1 MRLAEPWVLAVLAV
15 PLLAL
20 WRRWR
25 ARRTAPAERIEFSA
39 LRFLQGAPRTPRS
52 RWPWLPGALR
62 LLGVALLVTALARPQ
77 TPQHVE
83 DIRIKARNLM
93 IALDISSSM
102 KAGDFQPGN
111 RLQVAKRVLADF
123 VRRREGDLMGLVIF
137 SGRAFL
143 QAPLTPDT
151 ELLDRLLRQV
161 DIGQLPDGTAI
172 GTALTLAVGQ
182 LKDLP
187 PEASAVVLVTDGAN
201 NTGSPTPY
209 VAAEAARALGIR
221 IHAIGLSTAD
231 TTGFE
236 TDGFVWREGRQADRL
251 TRADEM
257 VMQRLTA
264 RTGGKYYRATDPQAL
279 EKVFAEIED
288 LERNEVRIGETRD
301 YRELFP
307 FLLVPALMLLGA
319 ELALGL
325 GRWRRFP

>member
-1 MRLAEPWVLAVLAV
+1 MRLAEPWLLVLLAA
-15 PLLAL
+15 PLLEL

-25 ARRTAPAERIEFSA
+25 ARRIAPAERIEFPA
-39 LRFLQGAPRTPRS
+39 LRFLSGAPRTPRT
-52 RWPWLPGALR
+52 RWPWLPNALR
-62 LLGVALLVTALARPQ
+62 LLGVMLLIAALARPQ
-77 TPQHVE
+77 TPKHVE
-83 DIRIKARNLM
+83 DIRIQSRNLM

-102 KAGDFQPGN
+102 KAGDFRPGN
-111 RLQVAKRVLADF
+111 RLQVARRVLAEF
-123 VRRREGDLMGLVIF
+123 VRKREGDLVGLVIF

-172 GTALTLAVGQ
+172 GTALALSIGQ

-187 PEASAVVLVTDGAN
+187 PEASGILLVTDGAN

-209 VAAEAARALGIR
+209 VAAEAARALGVR

-236 TDGFVWREGRQADRL
+236 SDGFVWREGRRADRL
-251 TRADEM
+251 TRSDEA
-257 VMQRLTA
+257 VLKRITA
-264 RTGGKYYRATDPQAL
+264 RTGGKYYRATDPEAL
-279 EKVFAEIED
+279 ENVFAEIEQ

-307 FLLVPALMLLGA
+307 FLLFPAVMLLGA

-325 GRWRRFP
+325 GRWRGLP

>member
-1 MRLAEPWVLAVLAV
+1 MRLADPWILALLVV
-15 PLLAL
+15 PLAEL

-25 ARRTAPAERIEFSA
+25 TRRRAPAERIEFPA
-39 LRFLQGAPRTPRS
+39 LRFLTDAPATPRT
-52 RWPWLPGALR
+52 RWPWLPRALR
-62 LLGVALLVTALARPQ
+62 ILGVVLLVSALARPQ

-83 DIRIKARNLM
+83 AIKIKSRNLV

-111 RLQVAKRVLADF
+111 RLQVARRVLADF
-123 VRRREGDLMGLVIF
+123 VRRRDGDLMGLVIF

-143 QAPLTPDT
+143 QAPLTPDV
-151 ELLDRLLRQV
+151 ELLDRLLKQV

-172 GTALTLAVGQ
+172 GTALALAISQ

-201 NTGSPTPY
+201 NTGTPTPY

-236 TDGFVWREGRQADRL
+236 TDGFVWREGRRADRL
-251 TRADEM
+251 TRADEA
-257 VMQRLTA
+257 VMKRITS
-264 RTGGKYYRATDPQAL
+264 RTGGKYFRATDPQAL
-279 EKVFAEIED
+279 ENVFEEIEG
-288 LERNEVRIGETRD
+288 LERNEV
-301 YRELFP
+301 
-307 FLLVPALMLLGA
+307 
-319 ELALGL
+319 
-325 GRWRRFP
+325 

>member
-1 MRLAEPWVLAVLAV
+1 MRLAEPWILGLIAL
-15 PLLAL
+15 PLVEL

-25 ARRTAPAERIEFSA
+25 ARRRPPAERIEFPA
-39 LRFLQGAPRTPRS
+39 LRFLAGAPATPRT
-52 RWPWLPGALR
+52 RWPWLPTALR
-62 LLGVALLVTALARPQ
+62 LLGVVLLVAALARPQ

-83 DIRIKARNLM
+83 DIRIRSRNLM

-102 KAGDFQPGN
+102 KAGDFRPGN
-111 RLQVAKRVLADF
+111 RLQVARRVLADF
-123 VRRREGDLMGLVIF
+123 VRRRDGDLMGLVIF

-151 ELLDRLLRQV
+151 ELLDRLLEQV

-172 GTALTLAVGQ
+172 GTALALSIGQ

-201 NTGSPTPY
+201 NTGSPSPY
-209 VAAEAARALGIR
+209 VAAEAARAVGVR

-231 TTGFE
+231 TTGFAS
-236 TDGFVWREGRQADRL
+236 DGFVWREGRQADRL
-251 TRADEM
+251 SRSDEA
-257 VMQRLTA
+257 VLRRITA
-264 RTGGKYYRATDPQAL
+264 RTGGKYYRATDPEAL
-279 EKVFAEIED
+279 EKVFAEIDE

-307 FLLVPALMLLGA
+307 FLLFPALMLLGA

-325 GRWRRFP
+325 GRWRGFP

>member
-1 MRLAEPWVLAVLAV
+1 MRLAEPWLLG
-15 PLLAL
+15 LLALPLAEL

-25 ARRTAPAERIEFSA
+25 ARRLPPAERIDFPA
-39 LRFLQGAPRTPRS
+39 LRFLSGAPATPPT

-62 LLGVALLVTALARPQ
+62 VLGVALLVSALARPQ
-77 TPQHVE
+77 TPQHVA
-83 DIRIKARNLM
+83 DVRIKARNLVV
-93 IALDISSSM
+93 ALDISSSM

-111 RLQVAKRVLADF
+111 RLQVARRVLADF
-123 VRRREGDLMGLVIF
+123 VRRRDGDLIGLVIF

-143 QAPLTPDT
+143 QAPLTPDI
-151 ELLDRLLRQV
+151 ELLDRLLQKV

-172 GTALTLAVGQ
+172 GTALALSIGQ

-187 PEASAVVLVTDGAN
+187 PKASAVVLVTDGAN

-251 TRADEM
+251 TRADEA
-257 VMQRLTA
+257 VMKRLTS
-264 RTGGKYYRATDPQAL
+264 RTGGKYFRATDPAAL
-279 EKVFAEIED
+279 ERVFEAIEQ
-288 LERNEVRIGETRD
+288 LEQNEVRIGETRD

-307 FLLVPALMLLGA
+307 FLLVPAVMLLGA

-325 GRWRRFP
+325 GRWRRLP

>member
-1 MRLAEPWVLAVLAV
+1 MRLAEPWILALLAL
-15 PLLAL
+15 PLLEL

-25 ARRTAPAERIEFSA
+25 ARRHPPAVRIEFPA
-39 LRFLQGAPRTPRS
+39 LRFLSGAPATPRT
-52 RWPWLPGALR
+52 RWPWLPNALR
-62 LLGVALLVTALARPQ
+62 LLGVVLLVAALARPQ
-77 TPQHVE
+77 SPQHVE
-83 DIRIKARNLM
+83 DIRIRSRNLM

-111 RLQVAKRVLADF
+111 RLQVARRVLADF
-123 VRRREGDLMGLVIF
+123 VRRRDGDLMGLVIF

-151 ELLDRLLRQV
+151 ELLDRLLQQV

-172 GTALTLAVGQ
+172 GTALALSIGQ

-201 NTGSPTPY
+201 NTGTPSPY
-209 VAAEAARALGIR
+209 VAAEAAKALGVR

-231 TTGFE
+231 TTGFDS
-236 TDGFVWREGRQADRL
+236 DGFVWREGRRADRL
-251 TRADEM
+251 TSADEA
-257 VMQRLTA
+257 VMKRITS
-264 RTGGKYYRATDPQAL
+264 RTGGKYYRATDPDAL
-279 EKVFAEIED
+279 EKVFAEIEE

-307 FLLVPALMLLGA
+307 FLLFPAVMLLGA

-325 GRWRRFP
+325 GRWRGLP

>member
-1 MRLAEPWVLAVLAV
+1 MRLADPWILALLVV
-15 PLLAL
+15 PLAEL

-25 ARRTAPAERIEFSA
+25 TRRRAPAERIEFPA
-39 LRFLQGAPRTPRS
+39 LRFLTGAPATPRT
-52 RWPWLPGALR
+52 RWPWLPRALR
-62 LLGVALLVTALARPQ
+62 ILGLVLLVSALARPQ

-83 DIRIKARNLM
+83 DIKIKSRNLV

-111 RLQVAKRVLADF
+111 RLQVARRVLADF
-123 VRRREGDLMGLVIF
+123 VRRRDGDLMGLVIF

-143 QAPLTPDT
+143 QAPLTPDV
-151 ELLDRLLRQV
+151 ELLDRLLKQV

-172 GTALTLAVGQ
+172 GTALALAISQ

-201 NTGSPTPY
+201 NTGTPTPY

-231 TTGFE
+231 TTGFQ

-251 TRADEM
+251 TRADEV
-257 VMQRLTA
+257 VMKRITS
-264 RTGGKYYRATDPQAL
+264 RTGGKYFRATDPQAL
-279 EKVFAEIED
+279 ENVFEEIEG

-307 FLLVPALMLLGA
+307 FLLFPAVMLLGA

-325 GRWRRFP
+325 GRWRGLP

>member
-1 MRLAEPWVLAVLAV
+1 MRLAEPW
-15 PLLAL
+15 LLALLVLPLVEL

-25 ARRTAPAERIEFSA
+25 ARRQPPAERIEFPA
-39 LRFLQGAPRTPRS
+39 LRFLTGAPPTPRT
-52 RWPWLPGALR
+52 RWPWLPTALR

-83 DIRIKARNLM
+83 DIRIKSRNLM

-102 KAGDFQPGN
+102 KSGDFQPGN
-111 RLQVAKRVLADF
+111 RLQVARRVLADF
-123 VRRREGDLMGLVIF
+123 VSRRDGDLMGLVIF

-151 ELLDRLLRQV
+151 ELLDRLLKQV

-172 GTALTLAVGQ
+172 GTALALSIGQ

-187 PEASAVVLVTDGAN
+187 REASAVVLVTDGAN

-209 VAAEAARALGIR
+209 VAAEAAKALGIR

-231 TTGFE
+231 TTGFN

-257 VMQRLTA
+257 VMKRITS
-264 RTGGKYYRATDPQAL
+264 RTGGKYYRATDPEAL
-279 EKVFAEIED
+279 EKVFDEIEQ

-307 FLLVPALMLLGA
+307 FLLFPAVILLGA
-319 ELALGL
+319 ELAIGL
-325 GRWRRFP
+325 GRWRGLP